1 MEELIAGG
9 TGHPY
14 WQAVQD
20 WLAAAYCPAPAEVV
34 AAFAAL
40 EPARLE
46 LYIQAVPL
54 QLVTGEWVGNRI
66 TDYAR
71 VGEGTNN
78 PGITGRT
85 HPFIWWLGRRAMP
98 LIM

>member
-20 WLAAAYCPAPAEVV
+20 WLAAAYRPALAEVV
-34 AAFAAL
+34 TAFAVV

-46 LYIQAVPL
+46 LYIEAVPL
-54 QLVTGEWVGNRI
+54 QLVTGE
-66 TDYAR
+66 
-71 VGEGTNN
+71 
-78 PGITGRT
+78 
-85 HPFIWWLGRRAMP
+85 
-98 LIM
+98 